1 MKKLSLSTRVFIGF
15 GLGILL
21 GVIFGEKIL
30 VIKIIGDIFL
40 KLIKMLTVPLVFFS
54 IISGIT
60 NLTDVNKLKRVGA
73 KILGM
78 YVVTTLL
85 AGFIGLGIAHLINP
99 GVGFQIDSSAIGSYE
114 ATAMNSVSD
123 TLLAMVPDNII
134 NAMANT
140 NMMGIIIFCAIFGCA
155 MVMLGTK
162 VSVVKDFI
170 VQTTDIMYKMTAIIM
185 ETSPF
190 GVCALM
196 ACAIGQYGTKI
207 FGPLGK
213 FILCDYLNCAV
224 IVFVMYF
231 LILKFMGKVKFPYFM
246 RKILPL
252 WAMTAATTSSS
263 GSLPV
268 TMRITRDDFK
278 VEEELYGFSLP
289 LGATINMNAGGAY
302 YSAAVVFAAQIYG
315 VPLTLTQEITIVIF
329 ATLISVGSPGIP
341 GGGIVMTIM
350 LLTTMGLPVDIM
362 GMIAGIYKI
371 IDIAHTTINCTGD
384 VVSTIAVARSEGMIH
399 DEYSEKH
406 TAA

>member
-1 MKKLSLSTRVFIGF
+1 MKKLGLSTRVFIGF

-54 IISGIT
+54 II
-60 NLTDVNKLKRVGA
+60 
-73 KILGM
+73 
-78 YVVTTLL
+78 
-85 AGFIGLGIAHLINP
+85 
-99 GVGFQIDSSAIGSYE
+99 
-114 ATAMNSVSD
+114 
-123 TLLAMVPDNII
+123 
-134 NAMANT
+134 
-140 NMMGIIIFCAIFGCA
+140 
-155 MVMLGTK
+155 
-162 VSVVKDFI
+162 
-170 VQTTDIMYKMTAIIM
+170 
-185 ETSPF
+185 
-190 GVCALM
+190 
-196 ACAIGQYGTKI
+196 
-207 FGPLGK
+207 
-213 FILCDYLNCAV
+213 LCDYLNCAV

-231 LILKFMGKVKFPYFM
+231 LILKFIGKVKFPYFM

-315 VPLTLTQEITIVIF
+315 VPLTLTQEITIVIL

>member
-1 MKKLSLSTRVFIGF
+1 
-15 GLGILL
+15 
-21 GVIFGEKIL
+21 
-30 VIKIIGDIFL
+30 
-40 KLIKMLTVPLVFFS
+40 
-54 IISGIT
+54 
-60 NLTDVNKLKRVGA
+60 
-73 KILGM
+73 
-78 YVVTTLL
+78 
-85 AGFIGLGIAHLINP
+85 
-99 GVGFQIDSSAIGSYE
+99 
-114 ATAMNSVSD
+114 
-123 TLLAMVPDNII
+123 
-134 NAMANT
+134 
-140 NMMGIIIFCAIFGCA
+140 
-155 MVMLGTK
+155 
-162 VSVVKDFI
+162 
-170 VQTTDIMYKMTAIIM
+170 
-185 ETSPF
+185 
-190 GVCALM
+190 
-196 ACAIGQYGTKI
+196 
-207 FGPLGK
+207 
-213 FILCDYLNCAV
+213 
-224 IVFVMYF
+224 MYF

-315 VPLTLTQEITIVIF
+315 VPLPLTQEIAIVIL

>member
-1 MKKLSLSTRVFIGF
+1 MKKLGLSTRVFIGF

-21 GVIFGEKIL
+21 GVIFGEKVL

-99 GVGFQIDSSAIGSYE
+99 GIGFQIDSSAIGSYE

-190 GVCALM
+190 GRLRLD
-196 ACAIGQYGTKI
+196 G
-207 FGPLGK
+207 
-213 FILCDYLNCAV
+213 LCDWPV
-224 IVFVMYF
+224 RH
-231 LILKFMGKVKFPYFM
+231 KD
-246 RKILPL
+246 L
-252 WAMTAATTSSS
+252 WAPWQVHPLRLSQLRRHRLCHV
-263 GSLPV
+263 LPD
-268 TMRITRDDFK
+268 TK
-278 VEEELYGFSLP
+278 VHGQGQVP
-289 LGATINMNAGGAY
+289 
-302 YSAAVVFAAQIYG
+302 VFYAQD
-315 VPLTLTQEITIVIF
+315 P
-329 ATLISVGSPGIP
+329 ASVGHDRGDHQ
-341 GGGIVMTIM
+341 
-350 LLTTMGLPVDIM
+350 LLRLS
-362 GMIAGIYKI
+362 ARHH
-371 IDIAHTTINCTGD
+371 AHH
-384 VVSTIAVARSEGMIH
+384 AR
-399 DEYSEKH
+399 
-406 TAA
+406 

>member
-1 MKKLSLSTRVFIGF
+1 MCIR
-15 GLGILL
+15 
-21 GVIFGEKIL
+21 
-30 VIKIIGDIFL
+30 
-40 KLIKMLTVPLVFFS
+40 
-54 IISGIT
+54 
-60 NLTDVNKLKRVGA
+60 
-73 KILGM
+73 
-78 YVVTTLL
+78 
-85 AGFIGLGIAHLINP
+85 
-99 GVGFQIDSSAIGSYE
+99 DS
-114 ATAMNSVSD
+114 
-123 TLLAMVPDNII
+123 
-134 NAMANT
+134 
-140 NMMGIIIFCAIFGCA
+140 
-155 MVMLGTK
+155 
-162 VSVVKDFI
+162 SVVKDFI

-315 VPLTLTQEITIVIF
+315 VPLTLTQEITIVIL

-341 GGGIVMTIM
+341 GGGIVM
-350 LLTTMGLPVDIM
+350 LSL
-362 GMIAGIYKI
+362 
-371 IDIAHTTINCTGD
+371 
-384 VVSTIAVARSEGMIH
+384 IH
-399 DEYSEKH
+399 I
-406 TAA
+406 

>member
-1 MKKLSLSTRVFIGF
+1 MKKLGLSTRVFIGF

-21 GVIFGEKIL
+21 GVIFGEKVL

-99 GVGFQIDSSAIGSYE
+99 GIGFQIDSSAIGSYE

-196 ACAIGQYGTKI
+196 ACAI
-207 FGPLGK
+207 
-213 FILCDYLNCAV
+213 
-224 IVFVMYF
+224 
-231 LILKFMGKVKFPYFM
+231 VKFPYFM

-315 VPLTLTQEITIVIF
+315 VPLTLTQEITIVIL

>member
-1 MKKLSLSTRVFIGF
+1 MTQAF
-15 GLGILL
+15 G
-21 GVIFGEKIL
+21 
-30 VIKIIGDIFL
+30 
-40 KLIKMLTVPLVFFS
+40 
-54 IISGIT
+54 
-60 NLTDVNKLKRVGA
+60 A
-73 KILGM
+73 
-78 YVVTTLL
+78 Y
-85 AGFIGLGIAHLINP
+85 
-99 GVGFQIDSSAIGSYE
+99 
-114 ATAMNSVSD
+114 
-123 TLLAMVPDNII
+123 
-134 NAMANT
+134 
-140 NMMGIIIFCAIFGCA
+140 
-155 MVMLGTK
+155 
-162 VSVVKDFI
+162 
-170 VQTTDIMYKMTAIIM
+170 
-185 ETSPF
+185 
-190 GVCALM
+190 ALM
-196 ACAIGQYGTKI
+196 ACAIGQSGPKI

-315 VPLTLTQEITIVIF
+315 VPLTLTQEITIVIL

>member
-1 MKKLSLSTRVFIGF
+1 
-15 GLGILL
+15 
-21 GVIFGEKIL
+21 
-30 VIKIIGDIFL
+30 
-40 KLIKMLTVPLVFFS
+40 
-54 IISGIT
+54 
-60 NLTDVNKLKRVGA
+60 
-73 KILGM
+73 
-78 YVVTTLL
+78 
-85 AGFIGLGIAHLINP
+85 
-99 GVGFQIDSSAIGSYE
+99 
-114 ATAMNSVSD
+114 
-123 TLLAMVPDNII
+123 
-134 NAMANT
+134 
-140 NMMGIIIFCAIFGCA
+140 
-155 MVMLGTK
+155 
-162 VSVVKDFI
+162 
-170 VQTTDIMYKMTAIIM
+170 
-185 ETSPF
+185 
-190 GVCALM
+190 M

-315 VPLTLTQEITIVIF
+315 VPLTLTQEITIVIL

-362 GMIAGIYKI
+362 GNVAGIYKI

-399 DEYSEKH
+399 DEVQREAHRRLTLITFFH
-406 TAA
+406 TFSLRPGICKTRSNPIPRLSPGGSIICLPHLILHQSYCSQHSIQKVVPL

>member
-1 MKKLSLSTRVFIGF
+1 MKKLGLSTRVFIGF

-21 GVIFGEKIL
+21 GVIFGEKVL

-185 ETSPF
+185 ETSPL

-263 GSLPV
+263 GSP
-268 TMRITRDDFK
+268 T
-278 VEEELYGFSLP
+278 
-289 LGATINMNAGGAY
+289 
-302 YSAAVVFAAQIYG
+302 
-315 VPLTLTQEITIVIF
+315 
-329 ATLISVGSPGIP
+329 
-341 GGGIVMTIM
+341 
-350 LLTTMGLPVDIM
+350 
-362 GMIAGIYKI
+362 
-371 IDIAHTTINCTGD
+371 
-384 VVSTIAVARSEGMIH
+384 
-399 DEYSEKH
+399 
-406 TAA
+406 

>member
-1 MKKLSLSTRVFIGF
+1 MKKLGLSTRVFIGF

-21 GVIFGEKIL
+21 GVIFGEKVL

-134 NAMANT
+134 NAMANA

-289 LGATINMNAGGAY
+289 LGAT
-302 YSAAVVFAAQIYG
+302 YG
-315 VPLTLTQEITIVIF
+315 VPLTLTQEITIVIL

>member
-1 MKKLSLSTRVFIGF
+1 MKKLGLSTRVFIGF

-60 NLTDVNKLKRVGA
+60 NLTDVNKLKLVGA

-155 MVMLGTK
+155 MVMLGTT

-185 ETSPF
+185 ETSP
-190 GVCALM
+190 
-196 ACAIGQYGTKI
+196 
-207 FGPLGK
+207 
-213 FILCDYLNCAV
+213 
-224 IVFVMYF
+224 
-231 LILKFMGKVKFPYFM
+231 
-246 RKILPL
+246 
-252 WAMTAATTSSS
+252 
-263 GSLPV
+263 
-268 TMRITRDDFK
+268 
-278 VEEELYGFSLP
+278 
-289 LGATINMNAGGAY
+289 
-302 YSAAVVFAAQIYG
+302 
-315 VPLTLTQEITIVIF
+315 
-329 ATLISVGSPGIP
+329 
-341 GGGIVMTIM
+341 
-350 LLTTMGLPVDIM
+350 
-362 GMIAGIYKI
+362 
-371 IDIAHTTINCTGD
+371 
-384 VVSTIAVARSEGMIH
+384 
-399 DEYSEKH
+399 
-406 TAA
+406 

>member
-1 MKKLSLSTRVFIGF
+1 MKKLGLSTRVFIGF

-155 MVMLGTK
+155 KHTIQVH
-162 VSVVKDFI
+162 F
-170 VQTTDIMYKMTAIIM
+170 
-185 ETSPF
+185 
-190 GVCALM
+190 VCHHS
-196 ACAIGQYGTKI
+196 CT
-207 FGPLGK
+207 PSS
-213 FILCDYLNCAV
+213 D
-224 IVFVMYF
+224 
-231 LILKFMGKVKFPYFM
+231 
-246 RKILPL
+246 
-252 WAMTAATTSSS
+252 TSSFS
-263 GSLPV
+263 AKSLAHASIIPSRSV
-268 TMRITRDDFK
+268 SLEMW
-278 VEEELYGFSLP
+278 FSLCC
-289 LGATINMNAGGAY
+289 
-302 YSAAVVFAAQIYG
+302 S
-315 VPLTLTQEITIVIF
+315 
-329 ATLISVGSPGIP
+329 TLISAV
-341 GGGIVMTIM
+341 VNR
-350 LLTTMGLPVDIM
+350 L
-362 GMIAGIYKI
+362 IA
-371 IDIAHTTINCTGD
+371 
-384 VVSTIAVARSEGMIH
+384 SRSAI
-399 DEYSEKH
+399 SRI
-406 TAA
+406 

>member
-1 MKKLSLSTRVFIGF
+1 MKKLGLSTRVFIGF

-21 GVIFGEKIL
+21 GVIFGEKVL

-99 GVGFQIDSSAIGSYE
+99 GIGFQIDSSAIGSYE

-207 FGPLGK
+207 
-213 FILCDYLNCAV
+213 
-224 IVFVMYF
+224 
-231 LILKFMGKVKFPYFM
+231 
-246 RKILPL
+246 
-252 WAMTAATTSSS
+252 
-263 GSLPV
+263 
-268 TMRITRDDFK
+268 
-278 VEEELYGFSLP
+278 
-289 LGATINMNAGGAY
+289 
-302 YSAAVVFAAQIYG
+302 
-315 VPLTLTQEITIVIF
+315 
-329 ATLISVGSPGIP
+329 
-341 GGGIVMTIM
+341 
-350 LLTTMGLPVDIM
+350 
-362 GMIAGIYKI
+362 
-371 IDIAHTTINCTGD
+371 
-384 VVSTIAVARSEGMIH
+384 
-399 DEYSEKH
+399 
-406 TAA
+406 

>member
-1 MKKLSLSTRVFIGF
+1 MKKLGLSTRVFIGF

-21 GVIFGEKIL
+21 GVIFGEKVL

-99 GVGFQIDSSAIGSYE
+99 GIGFQIDSSAIGSYE

-315 VPLTLTQEITIVIF
+315 VPLTLTQEITIVIL

-341 GGGIVMTIM
+341 GGGRRM
-350 LLTTMGLPVDIM
+350 PR
-362 GMIAGIYKI
+362 
-371 IDIAHTTINCTGD
+371 
-384 VVSTIAVARSEGMIH
+384 SARV
-399 DEYSEKH
+399 YRYRWEKTSFH
-406 TAA
+406 